1 MGDKL
6 EQFSKQKYI
15 NLETYK
21 RDNTPIKTPV
31 WFVIDN
37 DLIYIITREST
48 GKVKRLKNNQNVRV
62 VPCSFQGEIKN
73 EWVNGKA
80 QKVTGSEADNVI
92 KLRKK
97 KYGLA
102 VRLSGLFTSQKGNL
116 VVYSIDLTNQIF
128 SQIIYFKKFANSRE
142 T

>member
-1 MGDKL
+1 MADKL

-21 RDNTPIKTPV
+21 RDSTSVKTPV
-31 WFVIDN
+31 WFVIDKG
-37 DLIYIITREST
+37 LVYIITREST

-62 VPCSFQGEIKN
+62 VPCSFKGEIKN

-97 KYGLA
+97 KYGFA
-102 VRLSGLFTSQKGNL
+102 VRLSGLFNSQKGNL
-116 VVYSIDLTNQIF
+116 VVYSIDLTN
-128 SQIIYFKKFANSRE
+128 
-142 T
+142 

>member
-1 MGDKL
+1 MRDLL
-6 EQFSKQKYI
+6 EQFSEQKYI

-37 DLIYIITREST
+37 GLVYIITREST
-48 GKVKRLKNNQNVRV
+48 GKVKRLKNNQNVRI
-62 VPCSFQGEIKN
+62 VPCSFKGEIKN

-97 KYGLA
+97 KYGFA

-116 VVYSIDLTNQIF
+116 VVYSIDLTN
-128 SQIIYFKKFANSRE
+128 
-142 T
+142 

>member
-1 MGDKL
+1 MVDML
-6 EQFSKQKYI
+6 EQFSEQKYI

-37 DLIYIITREST
+37 GLVYIITREST

-62 VPCSFQGEIKN
+62 VTCSFKGEIKN

-97 KYGLA
+97 KYGFA

-116 VVYSIDLTNQIF
+116 VVYSIDLTN
-128 SQIIYFKKFANSRE
+128 
-142 T
+142 

>member
-31 WFVIDN
+31 WFVIDKG
-37 DLIYIITREST
+37 LVYIITREST

-62 VPCSFQGEIKN
+62 VPCSFKGEIKN

-80 QKVTGSEADNVI
+80 QKVTGNKADNVI

-97 KYGLA
+97 KYGFA

-116 VVYSIDLTNQIF
+116 VVYSIDL
-128 SQIIYFKKFANSRE
+128 AN
-142 T
+142 

>member
-1 MGDKL
+1 MRDLL
-6 EQFSKQKYI
+6 EQFYEQKYI

-21 RDNTPIKTPV
+21 RDNTPVKTPV
-31 WFVIDN
+31 WFVIDKG
-37 DLIYIITREST
+37 LVYIITREST

-62 VPCSFQGEIKN
+62 VPCSFKGEIKN

-80 QKVTGSEADNVI
+80 QMVTGSEADNII

-97 KYGLA
+97 KYGFA

-116 VVYSIDLTNQIF
+116 VVYSIDLTN
-128 SQIIYFKKFANSRE
+128 
-142 T
+142 

>member
-1 MGDKL
+1 MADKL

-21 RDNTPIKTPV
+21 RDSTSVKTPV

-62 VPCSFQGEIKN
+62 VPCSFKGEIKN

-97 KYGLA
+97 KYGFA
-102 VRLSGLFTSQKGNL
+102 VRLSGLFNSQKGNL
-116 VVYSIDLTNQIF
+116 VVYSIDLTN
-128 SQIIYFKKFANSRE
+128 
-142 T
+142 

>member
-1 MGDKL
+1 MGNKL

-21 RDNTPIKTPV
+21 RDNTSVKTPV
-31 WFVIDN
+31 WFVIDKG
-37 DLIYIITREST
+37 LVYIITREST

-62 VPCSFQGEIKN
+62 VPCSFKGEIKN

-97 KYGLA
+97 KYGFA

-116 VVYSIDLTNQIF
+116 VVYSIDLTN
-128 SQIIYFKKFANSRE
+128 
-142 T
+142 

>member
-21 RDNTPIKTPV
+21 RDNTPNKTPV
-31 WFVIDN
+31 WFVIDKG
-37 DLIYIITREST
+37 LVYIITREST

-62 VPCSFQGEIKN
+62 VPCSFKGEIKN

-80 QKVTGSEADNVI
+80 QKVTGSESDNVI

-97 KYGLA
+97 KYGFA

-116 VVYSIDLTNQIF
+116 VVYSIDLSN
-128 SQIIYFKKFANSRE
+128 
-142 T
+142 

>member
-1 MGDKL
+1 MGDML

-15 NLETYK
+15 NIETYK
-21 RDNTPIKTPV
+21 RDSISVKTPV

-62 VPCSFQGEIKN
+62 VPCSFKGEIKN

-97 KYGLA
+97 KYGFA

-116 VVYSIDLTNQIF
+116 VVYSIDLTN
-128 SQIIYFKKFANSRE
+128 
-142 T
+142 